1 MAKNID
7 YFISCGSPW
16 TYLGH
21 QRVEE
26 IASCH
31 RATITYKPA
40 DFNKIFPVSGGL
52 PVNKRAP
59 QRQHYRMHELRRWK
73 AYLNVPLILEPTNF
87 PPTNLGLA
95 ARFAVS
101 APDNTAIGKLCG
113 AILTA
118 LWAHDRNISDP
129 ETLKAIG
136 NEAGMDGA
144 KLLKSAN
151 GTAAQKAIDENSNEA
166 IKRDVYGAPT
176 YIYGEE
182 LLWGQDRLDFLD
194 RALAAN

>member
-16 TYLGH
+16 TYLGQ
-21 QRVEE
+21 QRLED
-26 IASCH
+26 IAARH
-31 RATITYKPA
+31 GATITYKPA
-40 DFNKIFPVSGGL
+40 DYGKIFSVSGGL
-52 PVNKRAP
+52 PVNQRAP
-59 QRQHYRMHELRRWK
+59 QRQRYRMHELRRWQ
-73 AYLNVPLILEPTNF
+73 AHLNVPLILEPTNF
-87 PPTNLGLA
+87 PPTNLAQGNA
-95 ARFAVS
+95 
-101 APDNTAIGKLCG
+101 AIGKLCG

-129 ETLKAIG
+129 EILKTIG
-136 NEAGMDGA
+136 NELGMDGA
-144 KLLKSAN
+144 ELLQAAN
-151 GTAAQKAIDENSNEA
+151 SEAAQKALDANSAEA

-194 RALAAN
+194 RALAAT

>member
-21 QRVEE
+21 QRLED
-26 IASCH
+26 IAARH
-31 RATITYKPA
+31 GATITYKPA
-40 DFNKIFPVSGGL
+40 DYGKIFPISGGL
-52 PVNKRAP
+52 PVNQRAP
-59 QRQHYRMHELRRWK
+59 QRQRYRMHELRRWQ

-95 ARFAVS
+95 TRFAIS
-101 APDNTAIGKLCG
+101 AQDNAAIGKLCG

-129 ETLKAIG
+129 EILTAIG
-136 NEAGMDGA
+136 NESGMDGA
-144 KLLKSAN
+144 ELLKAAN
-151 GTAAQKAIDENSNEA
+151 SEAAQKTLDANSAEA

-176 YIYGEE
+176 YIYGDE

-194 RALAAN
+194 RALAAT

>member
-1 MAKNID
+1 
-7 YFISCGSPW
+7 
-16 TYLGH
+16 
-21 QRVEE
+21 
-26 IASCH
+26 
-31 RATITYKPA
+31 
-40 DFNKIFPVSGGL
+40 
-52 PVNKRAP
+52 
-59 QRQHYRMHELRRWK
+59 LRRWK